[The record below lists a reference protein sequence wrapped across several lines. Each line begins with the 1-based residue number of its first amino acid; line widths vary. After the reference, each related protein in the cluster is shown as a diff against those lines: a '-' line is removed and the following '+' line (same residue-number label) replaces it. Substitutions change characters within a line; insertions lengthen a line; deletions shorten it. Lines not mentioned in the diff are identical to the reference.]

1 MRNHGFPCVSNNSL
15 FLFRPTQG
23 ISKNTCESLKWKY
36 KGNGH
41 LEAGQLEYAIEAYD
55 KALAVVVPGQEGI
68 VLLMRATAYQQRA
81 SKHREKLKEILDDLM
96 ALVPDTDSLLELF
109 QATANQPEL
118 ANAVFRKLLLDTN
131 LQESKFRQTQYRHGL
146 YQYALLQAAQDS
158 LRATQLLPTY
168 PESWRKAGEI
178 LSDLWKLK
186 ESAMYFE
193 RAMELDASLSRS
205 IQPVIE
211 RLQKRQELIGN
222 VRAYGWSEDAL
233 RLALD
238 VVR

>member
-1 MRNHGFPCVSNNSL
+1 MRTYGL
-15 FLFRPTQG
+15 ALLQG
-23 ISKNTCESLKWKY
+23 ISKKMCECLKWKY

-41 LEAGQLEYAIEAYD
+41 LEAGQVEYAIEAYD
-55 KALAVVVPGQEGI
+55 KALAVKGVPDQEGI

-96 ALVPDTDSLLELF
+96 TLVPDTDSLLELF
-109 QATANQPEL
+109 QATEHQPEL
-118 ANAVFRKLLLDTN
+118 ANAVFRRVLLDTN
-131 LQESKFRQTQYRHGL
+131 QQESKFRQTQYRHGL
-146 YQYALLQAAQDS
+146 YQYALLQGAKDA
-158 LRATQLLPTY
+158 LRATQLLPAY

-186 ESAMYFE
+186 ESSVYFE
-193 RAMELDASLSRS
+193 RAVELDASLSRS

-211 RLQKRQELIGN
+211 RLQKRQELLGN